1 MKRKGKVATVKTF
14 STTLNETR
22 LQIPQL
28 TSINNVEVMQN
39 FSDSDESEVSELS
52 SSFKTHDDRDDV
64 ALQER
69 LRDAESEQTRLKAE
83 IEKCIA
89 LKEKML
95 IKRYKLRERKKIRD
109 EEQFNWFLKRQRDF
123 WCDKNSE
130 LSNISAVL
138 ESV

>member
-1 MKRKGKVATVKTF
+1 M
-14 STTLNETR
+14 
-22 LQIPQL
+22 
-28 TSINNVEVMQN
+28 
-39 FSDSDESEVSELS
+39 
-52 SSFKTHDDRDDV
+52 THDDRDDV

-109 EEQFNWFLKRQRDF
+109 EEQFNWF
-123 WCDKNSE
+123 
-130 LSNISAVL
+130 
-138 ESV
+138 